1 MLAAF
6 ERMFDPA
13 RLLRSTQYKSSTDLP
28 TASETVGR
36 LARVAW
42 PSILESFLVSLVS
55 MADTVMVG
63 TLGHEAI
70 ASVGLVNQPRLIV
83 LALFMSLNV
92 GVTAVVSRRRGE
104 GDRQGANHKPRRC
117 DQKGLFVFHLRYSPY
132 LCVLG
137 RQARLD
143 YSLV

>member
-63 TLGHEAI
+63 TLGMKQ
-70 ASVGLVNQPRLIV
+70 SLRSGLSISPG
-83 LALFMSLNV
+83 SL
-92 GVTAVVSRRRGE
+92 
-104 GDRQGANHKPRRC
+104 C
-117 DQKGLFVFHLRYSPY
+117 WLYSCP
-132 LCVLG
+132 
-137 RQARLD
+137 
-143 YSLV
+143 